1 LQRSGQH
8 KKHEKAVAGLFFD
21 FHGLAVNT
29 IWTDP
34 AIYPTAIVTNLE
46 TLAVDGF
53 DEVKV
58 VAAFDFHQDD
68 VIDCERERIA
78 GFEGDEVAVI
88 HFVAHGVATRTDLD
102 GFISTE
108 CFDGEFGPTHEDFYL
123 WKYFSPSTLG
133 MMDGKWG
140 FEQEITEGTEEFF
153 YIRARRDA
161 KGKVIRDFHLNRG
174 TIR

>member
-1 LQRSGQH
+1 MT
-8 KKHEKAVAGLFFD
+8 ALFFN
-21 FHGLAVNT
+21 FSGFAVDA
-29 IWTDP
+29 IGADP
-34 AIYPTAIVTNLE
+34 AVDATAVVANLKAL
-46 TLAVDGF
+46 TVDGF

-88 HFVAHGVATRTDLD
+88 HFAAHGVATGTDLD
-102 GFISTE
+102 GFISTQ
-108 CFDGEFGPTHEDFYL
+108 CFDGEFSPTHEGFYL
-123 WKYFSPSTLG
+123 WKYFSPSTMG

-153 YIRARRDA
+153 YRRARRQRRGGHDA
-161 KGKVIRDFHLNRG
+161 PRLKPG
-174 TIR
+174 